1 MVVFVLMKNYLNKE
15 SRESGVKNSGII
27 DNKDIRKT
35 DKKVTI
41 NKVFQLKLKK
51 NQTMGDFLQEQ
62 SINDG
67 RN

>member
-51 NQTMGDFLQEQ
+51 NQNMGDFLQEQ